1 MKKIVILLFV
11 FTLLISFVYA
21 AGSGGGG
28 DSGGGGGGGG
38 GSDTPVFRFL
48 SNQNTLEKTLDRS
61 KDYII
66 SLDNNKYT
74 FFVKK
79 IEGESITLLIKTE
92 PEKEFLIVKGE
103 NKKIDLDNDG
113 VNDISI
119 EVKSITGRKV
129 NIVFMK
135 ETAQGNE
142 KEEDLLCGDKNTRRE
157 RVKCRLNLEKEELED
172 EYTLQF
178 LPEECKALEGEKR
191 ADCITT
197 YKNVQPCWKFKE
209 GSERVSCVKEK
220 INFRGVSEERRICN
234 ELKDEAKRACVE
246 NFKENLFTV
255 IKFRFYNLEERA
267 EEYLEEGKVSE
278 EDVVVFVD
286 ALEGKKVEFNDA
298 SLDRKKEIVLEV
310 KTLWQDFKV
319 KLA

>member
-103 NKKIDLDNDG
+103 NKKIDLDN
-113 VNDISI
+113 
-119 EVKSITGRKV
+119 
-129 NIVFMK
+129 
-135 ETAQGNE
+135 
-142 KEEDLLCGDKNTRRE
+142 
-157 RVKCRLNLEKEELED
+157 
-172 EYTLQF
+172 
-178 LPEECKALEGEKR
+178 
-191 ADCITT
+191 
-197 YKNVQPCWKFKE
+197 
-209 GSERVSCVKEK
+209 
-220 INFRGVSEERRICN
+220 
-234 ELKDEAKRACVE
+234 
-246 NFKENLFTV
+246 
-255 IKFRFYNLEERA
+255 
-267 EEYLEEGKVSE
+267 
-278 EDVVVFVD
+278 
-286 ALEGKKVEFNDA
+286 
-298 SLDRKKEIVLEV
+298 
-310 KTLWQDFKV
+310 
-319 KLA
+319 